1 MPSMLCLATRLL
13 TRNNLTLY
21 PPRHPIQC
29 GKCDVEY
36 NRKCFSTEP
45 VREQSFRDD
54 PNGTIVADPLEYFA
68 LTELVSSDQS
78 RTTSELA
85 SHQLP
90 DYRGERWTKS
100 YNTGFPLITDKK
112 SRTFQERERE
122 RERILNDTSAH
133 SRLYSVNHVVWSSH
147 DGQQTT

>member
-1 MPSMLCLATRLL
+1 
-13 TRNNLTLY
+13 
-21 PPRHPIQC
+21 
-29 GKCDVEY
+29 VEY
-36 NRKCFSTEP
+36 NRKCFSTKP

-90 DYRGERWTKS
+90 DYRGEDGQSNTIQGSHSLLTK
-100 YNTGFPLITDKK
+100 NPGL
-112 SRTFQERERE
+112 SRREKERERV
-122 RERILNDTSAH
+122 DS
-133 SRLYSVNHVVWSSH
+133 
-147 DGQQTT
+147 